1 MAPTQYSIARR
12 MGQFLAA
19 IAFAMPFL
27 ANAQVA
33 VISRHIDSYSKEV
46 FDFSGSRLMMVDEA
60 SISSREDNVYLFSK
74 PDQSTTPDA
83 LYFQQYKKLTAN
95 GGGSCNTPYC
105 TTA

>member
-1 MAPTQYSIARR
+1 

-19 IAFAMPFL
+19 IAFAMPCHAMPFL

-60 SISSREDNVYLFSK
+60 SISGREDNVYLFSK